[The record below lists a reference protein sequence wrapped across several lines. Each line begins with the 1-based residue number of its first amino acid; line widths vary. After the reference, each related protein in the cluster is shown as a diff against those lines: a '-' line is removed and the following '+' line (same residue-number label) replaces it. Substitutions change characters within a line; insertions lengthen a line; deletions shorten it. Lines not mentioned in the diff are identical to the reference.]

1 MLPVSTT
8 AQTQTHEVLN
18 QVPILEGYN
27 AFDGDTVLVEALRRE
42 GGDWAA
48 DHIRALGSEV
58 GSAKVQDLA
67 RLANKWTPEL
77 KTHDRRGHRI
87 DFVEYH
93 PSYHEL
99 MTIAF
104 DAEVHSFGWT
114 HKRAGSHV
122 ARAALS
128 YLWNQAENGTAC
140 PTGMNYSALPAITA
154 VETLS
159 GTWAPLI
166 TSRKYDPRPVPVT
179 EKPGATIGMTLT
191 EKQGGSDLRAN
202 TTRAEALEA
211 GGPGTAYHITGHKWF
226 CSAPMCDAF
235 YALAYMEKGP
245 TCFLI
250 PRSLPDGTRN
260 RFHIQRLKDK
270 LGNRSNASSEVE
282 FHRTFAWA
290 LSEEGRGVRAAIEMI
305 RLTRLDFAIGSAG
318 IMRQAL
324 TQALHHTS
332 HRRAFQRTL
341 IDQPLMLNVLADLAI
356 ESEANTVLAFRM
368 ARASDEALSGDRTAA
383 LLERIG
389 SSVTKYWNC
398 KRASA
403 FVHEA
408 LECHGG
414 NGFVEEHIMPRLY
427 RETPLNSIWEGSGN
441 VIVLDIMRAMQR
453 EPDTLDVLLREIRKA
468 RGADRRLDAFAAEI
482 ERAVWDRS
490 ELELRGRRVIELLA
504 LGLQGA
510 LLVQHSTPEVADAFC
525 ASRLGGNWGRV
536 YGTLPPGLRLRVIV
550 DRARLAH

>member
-1 MLPVSTT
+1 
-8 AQTQTHEVLN
+8 
-18 QVPILEGYN
+18 
-27 AFDGDTVLVEALRRE
+27 
-42 GGDWAA
+42 
-48 DHIRALGSEV
+48 
-58 GSAKVQDLA
+58 
-67 RLANKWTPEL
+67 
-77 KTHDRRGHRI
+77 
-87 DFVEYH
+87 
-93 PSYHEL
+93 
-99 MTIAF
+99 
-104 DAEVHSFGWT
+104 
-114 HKRAGSHV
+114 
-122 ARAALS
+122 
-128 YLWNQAENGTAC
+128 
-140 PTGMNYSALPAITA
+140 
-154 VETLS
+154 
-159 GTWAPLI
+159 
-166 TSRKYDPRPVPVT
+166 
-179 EKPGATIGMTLT
+179 
-191 EKQGGSDLRAN
+191 
-202 TTRAEALEA
+202 
-211 GGPGTAYHITGHKWF
+211 
-226 CSAPMCDAF
+226 MCDAF
-235 YALAYMEKGP
+235 YALAYTEKGP

-260 RFHIQRLKDK
+260 RFYIQRLKDK

-282 FHRTFAWA
+282 FNHTFAWA

-356 ESEANTVLAFRM
+356 ESEANAVLAFRM
-368 ARASDEALSGDRTAA
+368 ARASDEALRGDRRAA

-414 NGFVEEHIMPRLY
+414 NGFVEDHIMPRLY

-453 EPDTLDVLLREIRKA
+453 EPDALEVLLEEIRQA
-468 RGADRRLDAFAAEI
+468 RGADRRLDTFTAEV
-482 ERAVWDRS
+482 EVAVRDRS

-510 LLVQHSTPEVADAFC
+510 LLVQHSIPEVADAFC
-525 ASRLGGNWGRV
+525 ATRLGGNWGRA
-536 YGTLPPGLRLRVIV
+536 YGTLPSGLGLRAIV
-550 DRARLAH
+550 DRARLTH